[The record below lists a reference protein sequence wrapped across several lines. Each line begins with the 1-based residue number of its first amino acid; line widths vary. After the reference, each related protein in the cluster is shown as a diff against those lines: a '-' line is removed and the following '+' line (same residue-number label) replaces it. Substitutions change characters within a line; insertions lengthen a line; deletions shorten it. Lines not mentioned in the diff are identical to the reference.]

1 MLTLRR
7 CPWFVMC
14 RCRRRL
20 QRRRHRHMTTPARRR
35 EARPRWRLRR
45 ATRPQARCAWGPRPP
60 PAVPL
65 RLKCVAHLRRS
76 GTGLPG
82 AALNRFAHSAALDE
96 AAARIALS
104 AFAAAYGCG
113 ERAQC
118 AAAPRILRTTDH
130 LPAQL
135 AIEASTMIAAMP
147 GAGYAALRRRQ
158 YMRAFTIAAAV
169 LAVLLIISWLSAGPA
184 ANAVVIAALCTLAA
198 GALLQFYSTGPYAQS
213 WPPLRLW
220 PATFVGDATLTM
232 LVASIIA
239 LQAGSGRQRAV
250 IAIVAAETLWWLIP
264 AVLAAAG
271 ITLKMQHYSAAY
283 DFVLWLAPIA
293 GALPIPFAA
302 WAIEGL
308 AASFAGLPV

>member
-1 MLTLRR
+1 MPLVRHVPLPPAPPAPAAAAHDDASAATRSAPALASPAGDEAPSALR
-7 CPWFVMC
+7 
-14 RCRRRL
+14 L
-20 QRRRHRHMTTPARRR
+20 GASSPAGGP
-35 EARPRWRLRR
+35 AASQVRR
-45 ATRPQARCAWGPRPP
+45 ALETQRDRIA
-60 PAVPL
+60 
-65 RLKCVAHLRRS
+65 
-76 GTGLPG
+76 G

-198 GALLQFYSTGPYAQS
+198 GAMLQFYSTGSYAQS

>member
-1 MLTLRR
+1 
-7 CPWFVMC
+7 V
-14 RCRRRL
+14 
-20 QRRRHRHMTTPARRR
+20 
-35 EARPRWRLRR
+35 RR
-45 ATRPQARCAWGPRPP
+45 ALETQRDRIA
-60 PAVPL
+60 
-65 RLKCVAHLRRS
+65 
-76 GTGLPG
+76 G

-130 LPAQL
+130 LPARL

-147 GAGYAALRRRQ
+147 GARYAALRRRQ

-220 PATFVGDATLTM
+220 PASFVGDATLTM

-250 IAIVAAETLWWLIP
+250 IAIVAAEALWWLIP

-271 ITLKMQHYSAAY
+271 ITLQMQHYSAAY

-308 AASFAGLPV
+308 AASRAGLPV

>member
-1 MLTLRR
+1 M
-7 CPWFVMC
+7 
-14 RCRRRL
+14 
-20 QRRRHRHMTTPARRR
+20 
-35 EARPRWRLRR
+35 
-45 ATRPQARCAWGPRPP
+45 
-60 PAVPL
+60 
-65 RLKCVAHLRRS
+65 
-76 GTGLPG
+76 
-82 AALNRFAHSAALDE
+82 
-96 AAARIALS
+96 
-104 AFAAAYGCG
+104 
-113 ERAQC
+113 
-118 AAAPRILRTTDH
+118 
-130 LPAQL
+130 
-135 AIEASTMIAAMP
+135 MIAAMP

-158 YMRAFTIAAAV
+158 YMRAFNIAAAV

-250 IAIVAAETLWWLIP
+250 IAIAAAEALWWLIP

-271 ITLKMQHYSAAY
+271 ITLQMQHYNAGY
-283 DFVLWLAPIA
+283 DFVLLLAPIA
-293 GALPIPFAA
+293 GALAIPFAA

-308 AASFAGLPV
+308 AASLAGLPV